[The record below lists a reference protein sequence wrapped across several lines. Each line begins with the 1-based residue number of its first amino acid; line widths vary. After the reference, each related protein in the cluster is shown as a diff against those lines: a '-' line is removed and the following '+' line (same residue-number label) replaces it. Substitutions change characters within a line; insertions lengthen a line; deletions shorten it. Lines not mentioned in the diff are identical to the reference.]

1 MPHSRDSQP
10 GPPFAFCGVLLFVS
24 ALCLPGPASADEPVK
39 QFLDALRARGYFD
52 TAIDYIDQQQK
63 NPSLAED
70 LKQSLGFERAMTLLE
85 MSRRARTSGTK
96 AKSLAEAQA
105 TLQAF
110 ANTHARHE
118 LAAEANS
125 QLAQILFER
134 AQTAVWQSE
143 APPAGTTKA
152 LLLQEARSLV
162 KQSRVIY
169 QKALQLAKTKLAALP
184 PPAQQDGDKEV
195 KEKYSAALAS
205 VVSNSLRL
213 AQCTYQEGQ
222 TFARGSSERKDLLLK
237 ASKEFTEIHEE
248 YRRWTVGPIARLW
261 QGKCYEELDD
271 IPRALGIYN
280 EVLSHGDDPLV
291 KDAKE
296 LALRFR
302 LICLNHEN
310 KRDHELAVVQAG
322 NYLSDKS
329 VNTKTSDAVGIRWEK
344 ARAHDLHGQS
354 LKDENP
360 ERERELRLALAEATE
375 VSRYPTPY
383 KDVANNMVQRLKAQ
397 LGDRQGP
404 PKDFATAYG
413 LATASIKKVPALK
426 AASTNAKSKTD
437 RQKASEDLR
446 LELIR
451 TDELL
456 TLALQLADSDT
467 NPTDTLQAR
476 YLLSFVKLE
485 QRQSFDAV
493 VLAQYVMKYGAKKEP
508 ETAMNAAEV
517 AWVASVQ
524 AYNAAGSN
532 NAAELELLEW
542 ISNET
547 VRQWPDSNRAN
558 EARMSLGMIYRKA
571 SRTEDASRLY
581 NEVPKA
587 AGQYGEAQ
595 LKAGQT
601 WWEAAMNQSRI
612 GNLDEERAQKI
623 KTMTE
628 SAETHLRAGLKAM
641 TNPAL
646 TPPTVTAAKLSLAQ
660 ILNSRSE
667 FPETIKILTEG
678 DQSVINEVIVPDGT
692 PRPETGIKSKNFA
705 SLAYQ
710 VLQRAY
716 IGTQDIDEALAAMTE
731 MEKIGGPD
739 TQIYV
744 QLGQELE
751 REIERLKTQNETERL
766 GQLRSSFEKFLA
778 KVFERKDRQNYN
790 SLIWIAETYRGL
802 GQGMSGDQAAA
813 ATYFQRAGES
823 YQQILDKNLVDE
835 KRKTIVELRLVSCR
849 RSTGDFAGAMEKL
862 RQILAQHPRDVNVQF
877 EAANLLRAWGGSG
890 QPEKLNEAIGGTSD
904 KTIWGWVNLSQR
916 LRGPS
921 YVDKFFEARYEM
933 VQTRRD
939 YAKLGDASKKEEML
953 KAAVRDIEFTVATQ
967 GAFDDPWW
975 GKFDDLYQT
984 LQRDQGS
991 NAPKALEKPE
1001 EYAPAA
1007 VIAEKPPESTTD
1019 TPAALTSEVPEVKK
1033 PESNSMLGLAI
1044 ALPIALL
1051 AAGGMWFFM
1060 GKPRKKSPS
1069 MAMVQQPAPSF
1080 AGIGTAPVKRK
1091 RSSASGSAKRPAK
1104 TAADPGQR
1112 KAATPEQIAAAKRA
1126 RAAKRKAQAAAEAG
1140 TTPAGAAK
1148 KKIVVKKKAAP
1159 GADPAQPTAK
1169 KRVKVARKAPKK
1181 PPEAS

>member
-1 MPHSRDSQP
+1 MPHSRDSQL
-10 GPPFAFCGVLLFVS
+10 GRPFAFSGFLLFVS
-24 ALCLPGPASADEPVK
+24 ALCLPVPAIAEEPVK
-39 QFLDALRARGYFD
+39 QFLDGLRARGYFD
-52 TAIDYIDQQQK
+52 TAIDYLDQQQQ
-63 NPSLAED
+63 NPTLTQE

-105 TLQAF
+105 TLEAF
-110 ANTHARHE
+110 ANTYTRHE

-125 QLAQILFER
+125 QLAKILFER
-134 AQTAVWQSE
+134 AETAVWQSE
-143 APPAGTTKA
+143 TPPAGTTKP

-162 KQSRVIY
+162 KQSRTIY
-169 QKALQLAKTKLAALP
+169 QTALKLAKTKLAALP
-184 PPAQQDGDKEV
+184 PPAQQDGDQEV
-195 KEKYSAALAS
+195 KEKYSTALAS

-213 AQCTYQEGQ
+213 AECTYQEGQ
-222 TFARGSSERKDLLLK
+222 TFARGSSERKNLLLK
-237 ASKEFTEIHEE
+237 ASEEFTEIYED
-248 YRRWTVGPIARLW
+248 YRRWTAGPIARLW

-280 EVLSHGDDPLV
+280 EVRSHGDDPLV
-291 KDAKE
+291 RDAKE

-302 LICLNHEN
+302 LICLNHDK
-310 KRDHELAVVQAG
+310 KRDHELVVVEAG
-322 NYLSDKS
+322 NYLSDRS

-354 LKDENP
+354 LEAP

-375 VSRYPTPY
+375 VSRYSTPY
-383 KDVANNMVQRLKAQ
+383 KDVANNMIQRLKGQ

-404 PKDFATAYG
+404 PEDFSTAYS
-413 LATASIKKVPALK
+413 LATASVKKVPALK
-426 AASTNAKSKTD
+426 AASSNAKSPAD

-451 TDELL
+451 IDELL
-456 TLALQLADSDT
+456 TLALQLADSET
-467 NPTDTLQAR
+467 SLTDTLQAR

-485 QRQSFDAV
+485 QRQSFDAI
-493 VLAQYVMKYGAKKEP
+493 VLAQHVMKYGAQKEP

-517 AWVASVQ
+517 AWVACVQ
-524 AYNAAGSN
+524 AYNAAGAN
-532 NAAELELLEW
+532 NATELEMLEW

-547 VRQWPDSNRAN
+547 VRQWPDSDRAN

-571 SRTEDASRLY
+571 LRAEDASRLY
-581 NEVPKA
+581 NEVPKS

-595 LKAGQT
+595 LRAGQT
-601 WWEAAMNQSRI
+601 WWEAAMSQSRI
-612 GNLDEERAQKI
+612 GNLNEERAQKI

-628 SAETHLRAGLKAM
+628 SAETHLRAGLKSM
-641 TNPAL
+641 TNPAF

-660 ILNSRSE
+660 ILNSRSA
-667 FPETIKILTEG
+667 FPETISVLTEG
-678 DQSVINEVIVPDGT
+678 DPSVISEVIVPDGT

-716 IGTQDIDEALAAMTE
+716 IGTQDIDAALAAMTE

-744 QLGQELE
+744 QLGRELE

-766 GQLRSSFEKFLA
+766 SQLRSSFEQFLA
-778 KVFERKDRQNYN
+778 KVFERKDRQDYN

-802 GQGMSGDQAAA
+802 GQGLSGDPAAA
-813 ATYFQRAGES
+813 APYFQRAGES
-823 YQQILDKNLVDE
+823 YRQILDQNLVDE
-835 KRKTIVELRLVSCR
+835 NRKTTVELRLVNCR
-849 RSTGDFAGAMEKL
+849 RSTGDFAGAMEQL
-862 RQILAQHPRDVNVQF
+862 RAILAQHPRDANVQF
-877 EAANLLRAWGGSG
+877 EAASLLRAWGASG
-890 QPEKLNEAIGGTSD
+890 QPEKLSEALGGTSD
-904 KTIWGWVNLSQR
+904 KAIWGWVTLSQR

-921 YVDKFFEARYEM
+921 YVEQFFAARYEM

-939 YAKLGDASKKEEML
+939 FAKFGDASKKADML
-953 KAAVRDIEFTVATQ
+953 KAAVRDIEFTVATR
-967 GAFDDPWW
+967 GAFDEPWW

-1001 EYAPAA
+1001 EYVTASPVPTEKVPEATADAPADLT
-1007 VIAEKPPESTTD
+1007 AEAPK
-1019 TPAALTSEVPEVKK
+1019 VKK
-1033 PESNSMLGLAI
+1033 PESNSLLGLAI

-1060 GKPRKKSPS
+1060 GKPRKKSPG
-1069 MAMVQQPAPSF
+1069 MALVQQPVPSF
-1080 AGIGTAPVKRK
+1080 A
-1091 RSSASGSAKRPAK
+1091 RP
-1104 TAADPGQR
+1104 
-1112 KAATPEQIAAAKRA
+1112 
-1126 RAAKRKAQAAAEAG
+1126 
-1140 TTPAGAAK
+1140 
-1148 KKIVVKKKAAP
+1148 
-1159 GADPAQPTAK
+1159 
-1169 KRVKVARKAPKK
+1169 
-1181 PPEAS
+1181 S